1 VSVTPQ
7 MVKLSDLDQLSP
19 EDLWRRRAAI
29 HDAVVARV
37 LASGPL
43 APAITCCPICG
54 SSRLFQFSV
63 KSGLN
68 IDCCASCDFRFTNPP
83 PSAEQLNLYYN
94 SEAKELENLVFE
106 RTLPQRVPIFARR
119 VELIMRYCTE
129 GKLLDVGG
137 AIGIFVDALQAARA
151 PFKVTIVDLN
161 ADAIARVHNRH
172 PTVTA
177 LNESILGHR
186 QSYDVVTLF
195 DTMEHLPDVNRTAGH
210 LFDLIRPGG
219 YLFIAAPNMASFEYS
234 VGMSRHPQVVPIA
247 RLSYF
252 SPGNLRHLLERHGFH
267 VIDFVTPNGSFDVA
281 YVKRMLEEGTAELGN
296 LGDFLRSHL
305 QSADFAEDFAQLI
318 SRHGLAGNM
327 VMISQRPVE

>member
-1 VSVTPQ
+1 
-7 MVKLSDLDQLSP
+7 
-19 EDLWRRRAAI
+19 
-29 HDAVVARV
+29 
-37 LASGPL
+37 
-43 APAITCCPICG
+43 
-54 SSRLFQFSV
+54 
-63 KSGLN
+63 
-68 IDCCASCDFRFTNPP
+68 
-83 PSAEQLNLYYN
+83 
-94 SEAKELENLVFE
+94 
-106 RTLPQRVPIFARR
+106 
-119 VELIMRYCTE
+119 MRYCTE

-161 ADAIARVHNRH
+161 ADAIARVHSRH
-172 PTVTA
+172 PAITA

-210 LFDLIRPGG
+210 LFDLVRPGG

-281 YVKRMLEEGTAELGN
+281 YVKRMLGEGTAELGN

-327 VMISQRPVE
+327 VMISQRPVQ